1 MKQKYEHYTI
11 SNNTVDLEHHST
23 INEDFKGVWEVIREV
38 WKNAYDEEGVN
49 FYSFKEEENRMELTA
64 LDPEGNGYKKVL
76 SRVIE

>member
-1 MKQKYEHYTI
+1 MTQRYEYYSI
-11 SNNTVDLEHHST
+11 SNENVDLEHST
-23 INEDFKGVWEVIREV
+23 INEDFKGVWEVFREV

-76 SRVIE
+76 SRVA